1 MKCIYLSIPLLFLFF
16 ACKDQN
22 PATTL
27 ASDNDTSNV
36 ASKESL
42 YPYPQYIQ
50 AQINRLDSV
59 QLGIEKVVYENGVK
73 KDSGFISREEFRQ
86 IATAFMVPDLNET
99 KWRNEYEETSF
110 RDLSLNTITF
120 TIAAKNEKLPVQKAD
135 VLLNPDTQEVKYV
148 MIKKEEKKDGYFE
161 SSNLMW
167 VNNMNFQIVT
177 SRTGTDGK
185 ELKKLVKVT
194 WDKPI
199 SNL

>member
-1 MKCIYLSIPLLFLFF
+1 MKCIHLSLPVIFLFF
-16 ACKDQN
+16 ACKNQS
-22 PATTL
+22 PATT
-27 ASDNDTSNV
+27 STGGKDTSKV
-36 ASKESL
+36 ANNESL
-42 YPYPQYIQ
+42 YPYPQYIL
-50 AQINRLDSV
+50 AQIRRLDSV

-73 KDSGFISREEFRQ
+73 KDSVFITREEFKQ

-120 TIAAKNEKLPVQKAD
+120 TIAAKNEHLPVQKAD

-148 MIKKEEKKDGYFE
+148 VIKKEEKKDGYYE

-185 ELKKLVKVT
+185 ELKKFVKVT

-199 SNL
+199 ANL